1 MIRKALIFV
10 ATMQL
15 LSGTASCT
23 GYFGGTGAGANAGGP
38 NGGAPGAPGTPG
50 TPGGP
55 VNPTTPYTPDM
66 PLPEGP
72 LVPTEATARRL
83 TNDEMSNT
91 VKDALGVDI
100 KGLSFIENDRGSTGY
115 DKAVVTRSL
124 AFGDSK
130 GLLETFEE
138 VAFNRM
144 DPKKV
149 AGCELVGA
157 AAEGCVSAY
166 LKGAAWKLFRRPLTD
181 AEVNQYLAVFRNT
194 NMATPDAPNAFRTMI
209 GTMLVSPYFVYRTEI
224 GSGTAPVTATTSVLM
239 SPFEIAAALS
249 YLLWSTIPDDT
260 LYQAAAGG
268 QLSTPAQVEAQAL
281 RMLEDARAA
290 SFSDAFSKGFLG
302 LVPAAQAAKNPM
314 KFPNFT
320 AAVAQR
326 AQLEAMLQVRD
337 VVLSKQ
343 GTFEQLLTSDAAYVS
358 KSTASIYGLDPA
370 MFGDA
375 PSKTTLD
382 KTVRQGLLM
391 HPGYLTSRSYAD
403 KTSPVHLGQH
413 IAGTI
418 LCIQFGQPPPNA
430 AEVDKALPLPPNPT
444 NRDKYNARIQNANC
458 AGCHKRM
465 EPLGLA
471 FEGFDV
477 SGAKLPTAVDTSGNV
492 FGTDKDDGPF
502 QGPIDLTEK
511 LAKSAQAQNCFT
523 SQFFRFAYGRTEGAG
538 DFPVLERL
546 GNAFYKDQQG
556 NVSRLVA
563 SLLTHPAFVTRRA
576 DP

>member
-1 MIRKALIFV
+1 MIRKLLIFV
-10 ATMQL
+10 ASMQL
-15 LSGTASCT
+15 LSGAASCT
-23 GYFGGTGAGANAGGP
+23 GYFGGAGAGANGSGP
-38 NGGAPGAPGTPG
+38 NGGTPGNPGTPG
-50 TPGGP
+50 TPG
-55 VNPTTPYTPDM
+55 NPTTPYTPDM

-72 LVPTEATARRL
+72 LVPTETTARRL
-83 TNDEMSNT
+83 TNGEMANT
-91 VKDALGVDI
+91 MKDALGVDA
-100 KGLSFIENDRGSTGY
+100 KGLTFIENDRGSTGY

-130 GLLETFEE
+130 NLLEVFEE

-144 DPKKV
+144 DAKKV
-149 AGCELVGA
+149 AGCDLVGG

-166 LKGAAWKLFRRPLTD
+166 LKGDAWKLFRRPLTD
-181 AEVNQYLAVFRNT
+181 AEVDQYLKVFRDTNT
-194 NMATPDAPNAFRTMI
+194 ATPDAPAAFRTMV

-224 GSGTAPVTATTSVLM
+224 GAGKGPVTATTSVLM

-249 YLLWSTIPDDT
+249 YLLWSTIPDAT
-260 LYQAAAGG
+260 LYQAAVSG

-281 RMLEDARAA
+281 RMLEDPRAA
-290 SFSDAFSKGFLG
+290 SFSDAFAKGFLG
-302 LVPAAQAAKNPM
+302 LIPAPQAVKNPM

-320 AAVAQR
+320 AAVAERVQ
-326 AQLEAMLQVRD
+326 QEAMLQVRD

-343 GTFEQLLTSDAAYVS
+343 GTFEQLLTADAAYVS

-370 MFGDA
+370 MFGDT

-382 KTVRQGLLM
+382 KTVRHGVLM

-418 LCIQFGQPPPNA
+418 LCIQFGQPPANA
-430 AEVDKALPLPPNPT
+430 NEVDKALPLPPNPT
-444 NRDKYNARIQNANC
+444 SRDKYNARITNANC
-458 AGCHKRM
+458 ATCHTRM

-477 SGAKLPTAVDTSGNV
+477 SGAKLPSAVDTSGSV
-492 FGTDKDDGPF
+492 LGTDKDDGPF
-502 QGPIDLTEK
+502 QGPLDLTQK
-511 LAKSAQAQNCFT
+511 LAKSAQAQSCFT
-523 SQFFRFAYGRTEGAG
+523 SQFFRFAYGRSEGAS

-546 GNAFYKDQQG
+546 GNAFSKEKQG
-556 NVSRLVA
+556 NVSQLVA